1 MVEPGSLLRAA
12 RETAGISLRA
22 MAERTYYSPA
32 YLSLIE
38 SGKRPVPAGVAA
50 AYERVLGADL
60 DRLTAVARSPA
71 SVDAMTLADVAV
83 MLSATRRI
91 EDAAGAV
98 TVLPAVRG
106 MSAMT
111 ETFAREARTRT
122 ARTEVAALASEVV
135 QYRAWLEHA
144 IGADSAA
151 RATMRT
157 AIDLAEESRDPDR
170 LVHALGFAGYVT
182 VSTGDYGKVIALSDA
197 ALAVRDAHPTLVAY
211 GRMRR
216 AELLAARGVT
226 GGGQGAGGSGA
237 GGGERPPA
245 VDVLVDPWVRG
256 GAARWR
262 PGTAGAHGR
271 RGSRSNA
278 RGSRDARR
286 APGNRVAG
294 LSAAPRRPRHE
305 RGRVEVRDETRMP
318 KGTARERVLPLPHLT
333 CADIVPSAGHI
344 EDGNGCDL
352 GILFGLLVVEAYFPL
367 TGDQR
372 SRRGGRW

>member
-216 AELLAARGVT
+216 AELLAARGESRE
-226 GGGQGAGGSGA
+226 AGRALAAAEPEAANDPPQSMYWWTPGFAAVQRA
-237 GGGERPPA
+237 GVLALLGHTADAVREATHGVAAMPA
-245 VDVLVDPWVRG
+245 EHRGTAWLASALRRVDPDMS
-256 GAARWR
+256 AD
-262 PGTAGAHGR
+262 
-271 RGSRSNA
+271 GSR
-278 RGSRDARR
+278 
-286 APGNRVAG
+286 
-294 LSAAPRRPRHE
+294 
-305 RGRVEVRDETRMP
+305 
-318 KGTARERVLPLPHLT
+318 
-333 CADIVPSAGHI
+333 
-344 EDGNGCDL
+344 
-352 GILFGLLVVEAYFPL
+352 
-367 TGDQR
+367 
-372 SRRGGRW
+372 